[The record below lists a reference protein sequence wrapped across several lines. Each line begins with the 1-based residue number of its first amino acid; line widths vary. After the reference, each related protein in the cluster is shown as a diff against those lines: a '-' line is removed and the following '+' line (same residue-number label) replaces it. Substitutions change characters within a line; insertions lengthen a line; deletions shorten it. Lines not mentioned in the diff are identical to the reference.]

1 MKIISIFIGALIT
14 IMIALNGILAQ
25 YLGNYVSS
33 VIIHL
38 LGLIG
43 IIFILIVTKTKVK
56 YRNNLRW
63 YFYTAGVIGVFTVIF
78 NNISFASLGVSLTV
92 SLGLLGQSLSS
103 LVIDHFG
110 LLGMN
115 KSPFEPK
122 KIVGLI
128 CIFLGII
135 VMSIM

>member
-14 IMIALNGILAQ
+14 IMIALNGILSQ

-43 IIFILIVTKTKVK
+43 MIFILIVTKTKIK

-63 YFYTAGVIGVFTVIF
+63 YFYSAGIIGVFTVIF
-78 NNISFASLGVSLTV
+78 NNISFAALGVSLTV

-115 KSPFEPK
+115 KALFESK
-122 KIVGLI
+122 K
-128 CIFLGII
+128 
-135 VMSIM
+135 

>member
-14 IMIALNGILAQ
+14 IMIALNGILSQ

-43 IIFILIVTKTKVK
+43 MIFILIVTKTKIK

-63 YFYTAGVIGVFTVIF
+63 YFYSAGIIGVFTVIF
-78 NNISFASLGVSLTV
+78 NNISFAALGVSLTV

-115 KSPFEPK
+115 KALFESK
-122 KIVGLI
+122 KIIGIVFIL
-128 CIFLGII
+128 LGII
-135 VMSIM
+135 VMSLV